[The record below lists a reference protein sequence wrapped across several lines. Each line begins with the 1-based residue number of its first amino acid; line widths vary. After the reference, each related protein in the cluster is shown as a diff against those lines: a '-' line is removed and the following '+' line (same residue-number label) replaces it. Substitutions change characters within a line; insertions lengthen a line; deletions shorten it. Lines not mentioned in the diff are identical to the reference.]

1 MVVNYTS
8 QDELVGL
15 IEIRVNNQAIHFI
28 DVDVEL
34 VLSLH
39 FIMSLIIQHSE
50 YLSLSY
56 LVGQREHQNDAY

>member
-28 DVDVEL
+28 DIDVEL

-56 LVGQREHQNDAY
+56 LVG

>member
-15 IEIRVNNQAIHFI
+15 IEVRVDNQAIHFI

-39 FIMSLIIQHSE
+39 FIMSLIIQHPY
-50 YLSLSY
+50 YLSLSD
-56 LVGQREHQNDAY
+56 LIG

>member
-28 DVDVEL
+28 DIDVEL
-34 VLSLH
+34 VLSPH

-56 LVGQREHQNDAY
+56 LVG

>member
-15 IEIRVNNQAIHFI
+15 IEVRVDNQAIHFI
-28 DVDVEL
+28 DIDVEL

-39 FIMSLIIQHSE
+39 FIMSLIIQHPY

-56 LVGQREHQNDAY
+56 LIG

>member
-28 DVDVEL
+28 DIDVEL
-34 VLSLH
+34 VLSPH

>member
-56 LVGQREHQNDAY
+56 LVG